1 MNAEA
6 LVGRVLG
13 TCTLRRVIGHGGMGT
28 VYLARQSQ
36 PRRKVAVKVF
46 LQASA
51 LEPLQ
56 YMDFLV
62 RFRHEMDA
70 VAALEHQHI
79 LSIYEYGERDGFVY
93 LAMPYI
99 SGQTLETVLTRQG
112 MLPFPIVLNYLDQL
126 ATAIDY
132 AHERGVLHR
141 DLKPANILVTTHGNL
156 LLTDFALSK
165 VMSEESMA
173 QVRQFRVGMLDYMSP
188 ELIMGKEVDEGADL
202 YALGAILYRMV
213 TGTVPFQ
220 GELLTEVAKQHL
232 QAPPPSP
239 SSKRPELP
247 VAAGQ
252 AVLRALAKRSADRY
266 AHAQDL
272 ATAFRLALAVT
283 DTQVGPGQNGVF
295 LPSRRTSTGLYSP
308 SGLFDPKW
316 RTGMMPAVSSEQ
328 TSNQSTP
335 VLPTIIASTS
345 SDTADESRRR
355 LLAPIHLANAA
366 GAATAAP
373 SGEMQGEG
381 SPLHTAPLPPL
392 QRYGGT
398 SPDESRGRPQGSP
411 LHTAPLPPLQRYE
424 GTSPALSSERTG
436 EEEQISLP
444 MPVANPITPVQATP
458 MFPVQATD
466 SMGEL
471 TDRGTEQGTTGTII
485 KLTGPAKIV
494 NVPVAGKPGRY
505 ITGLLPIS
513 SATQQEVNEPSAG
526 IGAKGRLQKG
536 LKIIGLVMVALLV
549 LATATFWFVHMH
561 SSSSSIHKATVVVRT
576 PDVGATMTAQAVATV
591 NANII
596 LSDPLSQNIH
606 NWPIASSGS
615 MTYAFEDGAYH
626 ITDNDNTRGAPAILP
641 DLKLNGPFAYTLTME
656 EIKGDDTSVNNE
668 FGMIIRASI
677 QNKNGKMATTFY
689 SFEVLNKPGGEY
701 QFWKYDDSQRSSV
714 NPWKELGHHPF
725 GKEFHQGQGPKSIN
739 TFKIVTNGKNFTLI
753 VNGKQVWTVQDS
765 SFAIGGLGM
774 LVNLKGTEV
783 AFSNLILTHS

>member
-13 TCTLRRVIGHGGMGT
+13 TCTLRRVIGHGSMGT

-46 LQASA
+46 LRASE

-62 RFRHEMDA
+62 RLRHEIDA
-70 VAALEHQHI
+70 VASLKHPHI
-79 LSIYEYGERDGFVY
+79 LSVYECGERDGLVY

-99 SGQTLETVLTRQG
+99 SGQTLEEVLARQG
-112 MLPFPIVLNYLDQL
+112 MLPFPKVLNYLDQL

-132 AHERGVLHR
+132 AHEHGVLHR
-141 DLKPANILVTTHGNL
+141 DLKPANILVTAHDTL

-173 QVRQFRVGMLDYMSP
+173 QVRQFSAGMLDYMAP
-188 ELIMGKEVDEGADL
+188 ELLMGKEVEEGADL
-202 YALGAILYRMV
+202 YSLGAILYRMI
-213 TGTVPFQ
+213 TGTAPFQ

-239 SSKRPELP
+239 GSKRADLP

-272 ATAFRLALAVT
+272 ADAFRLALPVA
-283 DTQVGPGQNGVF
+283 DSQGEPGQSGVS
-295 LPSRRTSTGLYSP
+295 LPGRITSTGLNAP
-308 SGLFDPKW
+308 GGLFDPKW
-316 RTGMMPAVSSEQ
+316 RTGMKPAFSSEQ
-328 TSNQSTP
+328 VSIQSSH
-335 VLPTIIASTS
+335 VLPTTIASTPS
-345 SDTADESRRR
+345 TGAFESFHK
-355 LLAPIHLANAA
+355 PA
-366 GAATAAP
+366 G
-373 SGEMQGEG
+373 
-381 SPLHTAPLPPL
+381 
-392 QRYGGT
+392 
-398 SPDESRGRPQGSP
+398 
-411 LHTAPLPPLQRYE
+411 
-424 GTSPALSSERTG
+424 LSEQAG

-444 MPVANPITPVQATP
+444 ISGVNPLTPVQ
-458 MFPVQATD
+458 VTD
-466 SMGEL
+466 SMSEL
-471 TDRGTEQGTTGTII
+471 TSPATEEETTGTII

-494 NVPVAGKPGRY
+494 NVPVAGQPGRY
-505 ITGLLPIS
+505 ITGLLPMS
-513 SATQQEVNEPSAG
+513 SATQQEVKKPSTG
-526 IGAKGRLQKG
+526 IGAKVWLHKG
-536 LKIIGLVMVALLV
+536 MKVAGLVMVALLV
-549 LATATFWFVHMH
+549 FATAAFWLVHMH
-561 SSSSSIHKATVVVRT
+561 SGSSSIHKAIVVST
-576 PDVGATMTAQAVATV
+576 PDVGATMTAQAVATA

-615 MTYAFEDGAYH
+615 MIYVFKDGAYH
-626 ITDNDNTRGAPAILP
+626 ITDNDNNRGAPAILP
-641 DLKLNGPFAYTLTME
+641 DLKMDGPFAYTLTME

-668 FGMIIRASI
+668 FGIIIRASI
-677 QNKNGKMATTFY
+677 QDKNGKVLATFY
-689 SFEVLNKPGGEY
+689 TFEVLNKPGGEY
-701 QFWKYDDSQRSSV
+701 QFWKYDNSQGSSV
-714 NPWKELGHHPF
+714 NPWKNIGHQAF
-725 GKEFHQGQGPKSIN
+725 GKEFHEGQGPKSIN
-739 TFKIVTNGKNFTLI
+739 TFKVVTNGKNFTLI

-765 SFAIGGLGM
+765 SFASGGIGM

>member
-13 TCTLRRVIGHGGMGT
+13 TCTLRRVVGHGSMGS

-46 LQASA
+46 LRASE

-62 RFRHEMDA
+62 RLRHEIDA
-70 VAALEHQHI
+70 VAPLKHPHI
-79 LSIYEYGERDGFVY
+79 LSIYEHGERDGLVY

-112 MLPFPIVLNYLDQL
+112 MLPFPKILNYLDQL

-132 AHERGVLHR
+132 AHEHGVLHR
-141 DLKPANILVTTHGNL
+141 DLKPANILVTSHDTL

-165 VMSEESMA
+165 VMSEESIA
-173 QVRQFRVGMLDYMSP
+173 QVRQFRVGMLDYMAP
-188 ELIMGKEVDEGADL
+188 ELLMGKEVEEGADL
-202 YALGAILYRMV
+202 YSLGAILYRMI
-213 TGTVPFQ
+213 TGTAPFQ

-239 SSKRPELP
+239 SSKRADLP

-272 ATAFRLALAVT
+272 ADAFRLALSVA
-283 DTQVGPGQNGVF
+283 DSQVGPEQNGVS
-295 LPSRRTSTGLYSP
+295 LPSRRTSTGLNAP
-308 SGLFDPKW
+308 GGLFDPKW
-316 RTGMMPAVSSEQ
+316 RTGMKPAFSSEQ
-328 TSNQSTP
+328 ASNQSSH
-335 VLPTIIASTS
+335 VLPTTIASTS
-345 SDTADESRRR
+345 SDTA
-355 LLAPIHLANAA
+355 
-366 GAATAAP
+366 
-373 SGEMQGEG
+373 
-381 SPLHTAPLPPL
+381 
-392 QRYGGT
+392 
-398 SPDESRGRPQGSP
+398 DESRGRPQGSP
-411 LHTAPLPPLQRYE
+411 LHTAPLPPLQRY
-424 GTSPALSSERTG
+424 GGLSEQAS

-444 MPVANPITPVQATP
+444 ISVVNPLTPVQ
-458 MFPVQATD
+458 VTD
-466 SMGEL
+466 SMSEL
-471 TDRGTEQGTTGTII
+471 TVPGTEQGTTGTII

-494 NVPVAGKPGRY
+494 NVPVAGQPGRY
-505 ITGLLPIS
+505 IKGLLPMS
-513 SATQQEVNEPSAG
+513 SATQQEVKKPSTG
-526 IGAKGRLQKG
+526 TGAKGRLQKG
-536 LKIIGLVMVALLV
+536 LKVAGLVMVALLV
-549 LATATFWFVHMH
+549 FATAAFWLVHMR
-561 SSSSSIHKATVVVRT
+561 SSSSSIQKAIVVRT

-615 MTYAFEDGAYH
+615 MIYMFKDGAYH

-668 FGMIIRASI
+668 FGIIIRASV
-677 QNKNGKMATTFY
+677 QNKNGKVLATFY
-689 SFEVLNKPGGEY
+689 TFEVLNKPGGEY
-701 QFWKYDDSQRSSV
+701 QFWRYDNNQGSSV
-714 NPWKELGHHPF
+714 NPWKNLGHHAF
-725 GKEFHQGQGPKSIN
+725 GKEFHEGQGPKSIN
-739 TFKIVTNGKNFTLI
+739 TFKVVTNGKNFALI

-765 SFAIGGLGM
+765 SFASGGVGM